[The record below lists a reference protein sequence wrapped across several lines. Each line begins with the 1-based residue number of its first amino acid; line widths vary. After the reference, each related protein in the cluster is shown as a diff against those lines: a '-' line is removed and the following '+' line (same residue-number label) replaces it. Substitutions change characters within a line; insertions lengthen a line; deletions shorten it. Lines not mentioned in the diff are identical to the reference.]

1 MLFNRKLLGSPSP
14 ITEYSMELAKTLTK
28 ANNAYRAGTP
38 VMSDAEYDDLVEELR
53 ATDPDH
59 PFLHQV
65 EPEPESLFPG
75 SKVRHVTPMLSTDKA
90 YATSELAAFFKRV
103 LDVAT
108 SLGIGKVLFR
118 ATPKLDG
125 LSGRYDGHGH
135 LSTRGNGLEGQD
147 ISDALKKGL
156 CLDDP
161 ELAAD
166 GEIVIV
172 QQFFEENLQ
181 GRIFNGRALTHP
193 RNFMVGFI
201 GADDLGEHH
210 HLAVEANAARFV
222 PYIALG
228 DVQAEADI
236 MLDDIEGISRRL
248 RDNCRYLTDGI
259 VIEAMDPR
267 IREAM
272 GATTHHHRWQVAYKT
287 KGETAETVVRSITWQ
302 VGRTGRVTPVL
313 EIDPVELSGATIRRV
328 TAHTAAIVKAKG
340 IGTGAVIQIIR
351 SGEVIPKVE
360 AVIHPAETVTV
371 PTKCP
376 CCGAALKTDGEYLFC
391 PGGIECMSQS
401 LCILEHFC
409 QILEI
414 DGAGPSIIS
423 NLVHSGV
430 ETFSQVFTLTTDD
443 LENMGVSSGVA
454 KNFAVAIQERK
465 RQPIDDWRV
474 LAAFG
479 IRHLGRGDA
488 KKLLAKTRIG
498 GLNFVTAEFLS
509 AIDGFGPITSPS
521 IAADIQRL
529 LPEINAVVNHLTIRH
544 TIDAV
549 QPSSLPLKGKRVVFT
564 GTFAT
569 ADRKIL
575 EKQAEAMG
583 AQVQSGINAKTDFLI
598 LGEKPGSKKVAA
610 AQANKTR
617 TIDEQAYLQLMD

>member
-1 MLFNRKLLGSPSP
+1 MD
-14 ITEYSMELAKTLTK
+14 LAKTLTK

-38 VMSDAEYDDLVEELR
+38 IMSDAEYDALVEELR
-53 ATDPDH
+53 GTDPDH

-65 EPEPESLFPG
+65 EPEPELLFQG

-90 YATSELAAFFKRV
+90 YATSELAAFFQRV
-103 LDVAT
+103 LVVAA

-125 LSGRYDGHGH
+125 LSGRYDGKSL

-147 ISDALKKGL
+147 ISSALQKGL
-156 CLDDP
+156 CLDTP
-161 ELAAD
+161 GLAAD
-166 GEIVIV
+166 GEIVID

-201 GADDLGEHH
+201 GADDIGEHH
-210 HLAVEANAARFV
+210 RLAVEANAARFV
-222 PYIALG
+222 PYVALG

-236 MLDDIEGISRRL
+236 FLADIEGISRRL

-272 GATTHHHRWQVAYKT
+272 GATNHHHRWQIAYKT
-287 KGETAETVVRSITWQ
+287 KGETAKTVVRSITWQ

-313 EIDPVELSGATIRRV
+313 EIEPVELSGATIRRV
-328 TAHTAAIVKAKG
+328 TAHTAAIVQAKG

-360 AVIHPAETVTV
+360 AVIQQAETVAV

-376 CCGAALKTDGEYLFC
+376 CCGTTLETDGEYLFC
-391 PGGIECMSQS
+391 PGGIECISQA
-401 LCILEHFC
+401 LGILEHFC
-409 QILEI
+409 QTLEI
-414 DGAGPSIIS
+414 DGSGPGIVAH
-423 NLVHSGV
+423 LVHGTV
-430 ETFSQVFTLTTDD
+430 ETFSQIFTLTADD
-443 LENMGVSSGVA
+443 IENMGVSSGVA
-454 KNFAVAIQERK
+454 KNFAAAIQDRK

-498 GLNFVTAEFLS
+498 GLNFVTSEFLA
-509 AIDGFGPITSPS
+509 AIDGFGPVTSPS

-529 LPEINAVVNHLTIRH
+529 LPEINAVVCHLTIRH
-544 TIDAV
+544 SMDAA
-549 QPSSLPLKGKRVVFT
+549 PSANLPLKGKRIVFT

-569 ADRKIL
+569 ADRKVL

-583 AQVQSGINAKTDFLI
+583 AQIQSGVNAKTDFLI
-598 LGEKPGSKKVAA
+598 LGDKPGGKKVAA
-610 AQANKTR
+610 AQANETR
-617 TIDEQAYLQLMD
+617 TINEHEYLQLID

>member
-1 MLFNRKLLGSPSP
+1 
-14 ITEYSMELAKTLTK
+14 
-28 ANNAYRAGTP
+28 
-38 VMSDAEYDDLVEELR
+38 
-53 ATDPDH
+53 
-59 PFLHQV
+59 
-65 EPEPESLFPG
+65 
-75 SKVRHVTPMLSTDKA
+75 
-90 YATSELAAFFKRV
+90 
-103 LDVAT
+103 
-108 SLGIGKVLFR
+108 
-118 ATPKLDG
+118 
-125 LSGRYDGHGH
+125 
-135 LSTRGNGLEGQD
+135 
-147 ISDALKKGL
+147 
-156 CLDDP
+156 
-161 ELAAD
+161 
-166 GEIVIV
+166 
-172 QQFFEENLQ
+172 
-181 GRIFNGRALTHP
+181 
-193 RNFMVGFI
+193 
-201 GADDLGEHH
+201 
-210 HLAVEANAARFV
+210 
-222 PYIALG
+222 
-228 DVQAEADI
+228 
-236 MLDDIEGISRRL
+236 
-248 RDNCRYLTDGI
+248 
-259 VIEAMDPR
+259 
-267 IREAM
+267 
-272 GATTHHHRWQVAYKT
+272 
-287 KGETAETVVRSITWQ
+287 
-302 VGRTGRVTPVL
+302 
-313 EIDPVELSGATIRRV
+313 
-328 TAHTAAIVKAKG
+328 
-340 IGTGAVIQIIR
+340 
-351 SGEVIPKVE
+351 
-360 AVIHPAETVTV
+360 
-371 PTKCP
+371 
-376 CCGAALKTDGEYLFC
+376 
-391 PGGIECMSQS
+391 
-401 LCILEHFC
+401 
-409 QILEI
+409 
-414 DGAGPSIIS
+414 SIIS

>member
-1 MLFNRKLLGSPSP
+1 
-14 ITEYSMELAKTLTK
+14 MELAKTLTK
-28 ANNAYRAGTP
+28 ANDAYRAGTP
-38 VMSDAEYDDLVEELR
+38 IMSDAEYDRLVKELR
-53 ATDPDH
+53 ATNPEH

-65 EPEPESLFPG
+65 EPEPESLFQG

-90 YATSELAAFFKRV
+90 YAISELAAFFQRV
-103 LDVAT
+103 LVFAEA
-108 SLGIGKVLFR
+108 LGIGKVLFR

-156 CLDDP
+156 YLDDP

-181 GRIFNGRALTHP
+181 GKIFNGRALTHP

-201 GADDLGEHH
+201 GADELAEHH
-210 HLAVEANAARFV
+210 RLAVEANAARFV
-222 PYIALG
+222 PYVALG

-236 MLDDIEGISRRL
+236 MLADIENISRRL

-267 IREAM
+267 IRETM
-272 GATTHHHRWQVAYKT
+272 GATNHHHRWQIAYKT
-287 KGETAETVVRSITWQ
+287 KGETTETVVRSITWQ

-313 EIDPVELSGATIRRV
+313 EIEPVELSGATIRRV
-328 TAHTAAIVKAKG
+328 TAHTAAIVQAKG
-340 IGTGAVIQIIR
+340 IGAGAVIKIIR

-360 AVIHPAETVTV
+360 AVIQPADSVEV
-371 PTKCP
+371 PTQCP
-376 CCGAALKTDGEYLFC
+376 CCNTALEVEGEYLLC
-391 PGGIECMSQS
+391 PGGLVCSDQAEGA
-401 LCILEHFC
+401 LEHFC
-409 QILEI
+409 QLLEI
-414 DGAGPSIIS
+414 EGTGPVIVQNMIQG
-423 NLVHSGV
+423 GV
-430 ETFSQVFTLTTDD
+430 NRFSQLFDLTLGD
-443 LENMGVSSGVA
+443 LTGMGISMGVAQNLST
-454 KNFAVAIQERK
+454 AIQNRA
-465 RQPIDDWRV
+465 RTPVDDWRV
-474 LAAFG
+474 LASFG

-529 LPEINAVVNHLTIRH
+529 LPEINAVVSYLTIRH
-544 TIDAV
+544 SMDAA
-549 QPSSLPLKGKRVVFT
+549 PSTTSLPLKGKRVVFT

-583 AQVQSGINAKTDFLI
+583 AQVQSGVNAKTDFLI
-598 LGEKPGSKKVAA
+598 LGDKPGSKKVAA
-610 AQANKTR
+610 AHALSVAVM
-617 TIDEQAYLQLMD
+617 DEVQYVDLIQS

>member
-1 MLFNRKLLGSPSP
+1 
-14 ITEYSMELAKTLTK
+14 MELVKTLTN
-28 ANNAYRAGTP
+28 ANDAYRAGTP
-38 VMSDAEYDDLVEELR
+38 VMSDAEYDALVEELR

-65 EPEPESLFPG
+65 EPEPESLFQG
-75 SKVRHVTPMLSTDKA
+75 SKVRHLTPMLSTDKA
-90 YATSELAAFFKRV
+90 YAISELAAFFKRV

-108 SLGIGKVLFR
+108 SIGIGKVLFR

-125 LSGRYDGHGH
+125 LSGRYDGQGH

-147 ISDALKKGL
+147 ISNALQKGL
-156 CLDDP
+156 CLDNPD
-161 ELAAD
+161 LTAD
-166 GEIVIV
+166 GEIVID
-172 QQFFEENLQ
+172 QPFFEENLQ

-210 HLAVEANAARFV
+210 RLAVEAKAARFV
-222 PYIALG
+222 PYVALG

-248 RDNCRYLTDGI
+248 RDNCQYLTDGI

-272 GATTHHHRWQVAYKT
+272 GATNHHHRWQIAFKT
-287 KGETAETVVRSITWQ
+287 KGETAETMVRSITWQ

-313 EIDPVELSGATIRRV
+313 EIEPVELSGATIRRV
-328 TAHTAAIVKAKG
+328 TAHTAAIVQAKG
-340 IGTGAVIQIIR
+340 IGVGAVIKIIR

-360 AVIHPAETVTV
+360 TVLQPADVVEV
-371 PTKCP
+371 PTQCP
-376 CCGAALKTDGEYLFC
+376 CCNIALEVDGEYLLC

-401 LCILEHFC
+401 LGILEHFC
-409 QILEI
+409 QMLEI

-423 NLVHSGV
+423 NLVHGGV
-430 ETFSQVFTLTTDD
+430 ETFSQVFDLTTND
-443 LENMGVSSGVA
+443 LENMGISSGVA
-454 KNFAVAIQERK
+454 KNLSVAIQARK
-465 RQPIDDWRV
+465 NQHIDDWRV

-498 GLNFVTAEFLS
+498 GLNFVTEEFLS

-529 LPEINAVVNHLTIRH
+529 LPEINAVVSHLTIRH
-544 TIDAV
+544 SMDAA
-549 QPSSLPLKGKRVVFT
+549 PSTSSLPLKGKRIVFT

-569 ADRKIL
+569 ADRKVL
-575 EKQAEAMG
+575 EKQAETLG
-583 AQVQSGINAKTDFLI
+583 AQVQSGVNAKTDFLI
-598 LGEKPGSKKVAA
+598 MGDKPGSKKVSA
-610 AQANKTR
+610 AQALPVTVL
-617 TIDEQAYLQLMD
+617 DEARYVNLIRQ